1 MKPWSWQCSVY
12 LSGNFKFLRAT
23 CQTWF
28 FYLIITKPI
37 PSKEISAQKPISE
50 ARSDA
55 LTYAFLFWA
64 CHALQGQW
72 HAWHLRSW
80 ESLHHPEF
88 SILQNLDSVC
98 TCLRIGALQLG
109 HAIRAYHGH
118 LTDLRKTIFIRRPVE
133 NGAMSHSTGHGR
145 VGNKASPQVVFHDD
159 EGLPVT

>member
-1 MKPWSWQCSVY
+1 MLLPM
-12 LSGNFKFLRAT
+12 LSFSEHVMRCKVNDMRD
-23 CQTWF
+23 
-28 FYLIITKPI
+28 
-37 PSKEISAQKPISE
+37 ISALEKVY
-50 ARSDA
+50 
-55 LTYAFLFWA
+55 T
-64 CHALQGQW
+64 
-72 HAWHLRSW
+72 
-80 ESLHHPEF
+80 
-88 SILQNLDSVC
+88 ILSFPYFKNLDSVC